1 MNQDNP
7 PELPPRPPT
16 LLSLSPRAQAVVHP
30 TPPPPPPPPPAP
42 PAPHA
47 PAYQS
52 PSSASAPSQTGI
64 TISHIFEYFE
74 NNNGREM
81 MDDSVVCCYR
91 IKCEILRFPQRIL
104 DTII

>member
-30 TPPPPPPPPPAP
+30 SPPPPPPAP
-42 PAPHA
+42 APAAPHA

-52 PSSASAPSQTGI
+52 PSSASPPSQTGI
-64 TISHIFEYFE
+64 TISHKFEYFE
-74 NNNGREM
+74 NINGREM

-91 IKCEILRFPQRIL
+91 IKCEILRFPQQIL